1 MPFIFFS
8 KKCLFSFDSFHIRKL
23 SYTKEV
29 IDQLFQM
36 HKWSL
41 GVKTVQAIQ
50 WFQNKDKNLKEHDEG
65 VGDGKTDAED
75 EYEEVDNEHL
85 GLHAITKYKNAV
97 VL

>member
-1 MPFIFFS
+1 MFVMPFIFFS

-41 GVKTVQAIQ
+41 GVKIDQAIQ
-50 WFQNKDKNLKEHDEG
+50 
-65 VGDGKTDAED
+65 
-75 EYEEVDNEHL
+75 
-85 GLHAITKYKNAV
+85 
-97 VL
+97 

>member
-1 MPFIFFS
+1 
-8 KKCLFSFDSFHIRKL
+8 
-23 SYTKEV
+23 
-29 IDQLFQM
+29 M

-41 GVKTVQAIQ
+41 GIMIDQRSQRIQ
-50 WFQNKDKNLKEHDEG
+50 KKDKVFNNLKEHDEG
-65 VGDGKTDAED
+65 VGDGKADAED